1 MKQEIKERVEKIR
14 KGEVPE
20 GYKKTKV
27 GIIPV
32 DWRIQPILSLS
43 MNGIKNGIFNDPKKV
58 GSGIKL
64 INVVNF

>member
-1 MKQEIKERVEKIR
+1 MKQEIRERIEKIR

-32 DWRIQPILSLS
+32 DWEVSENWRFSSFQKGTMSSQNNIEI
-43 MNGIKNGIFNDPKKV
+43 
-58 GSGIKL
+58 
-64 INVVNF
+64 